1 MKYKCIKQIGK
12 EGGFGQGYECVDENG
27 NNYASKWLKD
37 DSEFSI
43 QRFERE
49 VRLLSRLNHPNIVK
63 LIDYGQVGEQKF
75 YVMPLYSSCLSS
87 EIPELSK
94 DYNRQLTVI
103 NSILTGIQYLH
114 SEGVIH
120 RYLKPDNILYNSDT
134 DIAITD
140 FGLGIQIS
148 SDSSTMTQTRNF
160 GTYRYC
166 SPEQELNSHDV
177 DCRTDIYAMGKI
189 IEDIVTDN
197 RSDQNINSGIR
208 MIIDKC
214 TKQRK
219 EERFNSVAEL
229 QKFIN
234 NVYYLITGAST
245 SQQLDNLLLRLS
257 SDQIG
262 IDELINL
269 GIELLESNDKEKTE
283 TFFSNISAVTFRFFE
298 NTNLVLLQGLVKSI
312 CKYWNQGGWPFS
324 YIDLIADCGSKIF
337 KLSDDV
343 EIKTD
348 VLFLIT
354 DLAIYYNRWYAMGI
368 VRELFKDVRADVALQ
383 TNLAMRLSAEKLQL
397 GVIFADEGALPPLI
411 ADIYKV

>member
-1 MKYKCIKQIGK
+1 
-12 EGGFGQGYECVDENG
+12 
-27 NNYASKWLKD
+27 
-37 DSEFSI
+37 
-43 QRFERE
+43 
-49 VRLLSRLNHPNIVK
+49 
-63 LIDYGQVGEQKF
+63 
-75 YVMPLYSSCLSS
+75 
-87 EIPELSK
+87 
-94 DYNRQLTVI
+94 
-103 NSILTGIQYLH
+103 
-114 SEGVIH
+114 
-120 RYLKPDNILYNSDT
+120 
-134 DIAITD
+134 
-140 FGLGIQIS
+140 
-148 SDSSTMTQTRNF
+148 
-160 GTYRYC
+160 
-166 SPEQELNSHDV
+166 
-177 DCRTDIYAMGKI
+177 
-189 IEDIVTDN
+189 
-197 RSDQNINSGIR
+197 